1 MEEKMPTLDRAHSC
15 NAIPSLT
22 AAFDDDLLLET
33 LPVGVYACDA
43 NGVIVRYNR
52 AAAAL
57 WGREPR
63 LGETDERFC
72 GSYRLLDLGG
82 MHIPS
87 AECPMATALATGRS
101 YRDGRIQI
109 ERPDGSRIVALVNI
123 EVLKNAHGQVTGAVN
138 VFRDSGFPGQERRK
152 ANGHAVDVETILQSL
167 PAALYTTDPEG
178 AITFYNEAAAELW
191 GVRPEIGRSE
201 FCGSWKLYWP
211 DGTPLPHDQCPM
223 AVALKERRAINGQ
236 EAAAERPDGT
246 RIPFLAYPTPLFDEV
261 GELAGAVNMLVNIS
275 GRKSAE
281 LASQRLAAI
290 VESSDEAILSKDTN
304 GIITSWNRGAQ
315 RLFGYWEH
323 EVIGK
328 PVTILIPSDRQDEE
342 LEILSSIRRGERI
355 EHYETIRQRK
365 DGSLV
370 DVSLSVSPILDSSGK
385 VVGASKIARDI
396 SDRRCAEEQ
405 KDLLLGEMNHRIKNL
420 FALAGGLVN
429 LSARGAASVPDLV
442 SNLQGKFFAL
452 SRAHS
457 LTLSGTEANPHQ
469 IATLHTLIA
478 EVTEPYHHGGTS
490 ERRIV
495 VSGPDIQLGRSALTN
510 IALLLHEFATNALK
524 YGALVDPSG
533 QVRIECFEREHD
545 FCITWREA
553 GMVSHAGESAREGFG
568 SRLARAA
575 TTALNGSFSRDFTSN
590 GLEIRLTVPRAKL
603 RE

>member
-1 MEEKMPTLDRAHSC
+1 MSTLDTARSF
-15 NAIPSLT
+15 NFVSSLPDEL
-22 AAFDDDLLLET
+22 DDGVLLDS
-33 LPVGVYACDA
+33 LPIGVYACDA
-43 NGVIVRYNR
+43 AGFILRYNR

-57 WGREPR
+57 WGRKPR
-63 LGETDERFC
+63 LGEHAERFC

-82 MHIPS
+82 THIPS
-87 AECPMATALATGRS
+87 AECPMAIALATGRGF
-101 YRDGRIQI
+101 RDERIQI
-109 ERPDGSRIVALVNI
+109 ERPDGSRIMALVNV
-123 EVLKNAHGQVTGAVN
+123 EVLRNVRGRVTGAVS
-138 VFRDSGFPGQERRK
+138 VFRDCGFPGRDRGQAADHVADLE
-152 ANGHAVDVETILQSL
+152 AILKSL
-167 PAALYTTDPEG
+167 PAAIYTTDPEG
-178 AITFYNEAAAELW
+178 RITFYNETAAELW
-191 GVRPEIGRSE
+191 GVRPELHRSE

-261 GELAGAVNMLVNIS
+261 GELVGAVNMLVNIS

-290 VESSDEAILSKDTN
+290 IESSDDAIISKDTN
-304 GIITSWNRGAQ
+304 GIITSWNGGAQ
-315 RLFGYWEH
+315 RLFGYCEH

-328 PVTILIPSDRQDEE
+328 PVTILIPCDRQDEE
-342 LEILSSIRRGERI
+342 PAILSRIRRGERI
-355 EHYETIRQRK
+355 EHYETIRRRK

-370 DVSLSVSPILDSSGK
+370 DISLSVSPILDSSGN

-396 SDRRCAEEQ
+396 SDRRRAEEQ
-405 KDLLLGEMNHRIKNL
+405 KNLLLGEMNHRVKNL

-429 LSARGAASVPDLV
+429 LSARGATSVPDLV
-442 SNLQGKFFAL
+442 SDLRGKFLAL

-457 LTLSGTEANPHQ
+457 LTLSGAETDAHQ
-469 IATLHTLIA
+469 ITTLHTLMA
-478 EVTEPYHHGGTS
+478 EVTEPYDHEGTS
-490 ERRIV
+490 ERRIA
-495 VSGPDIQLGRSALTN
+495 VSGPDIQLGRSAVTN
-510 IALLLHEFATNALK
+510 LALLLHEFATNALK

-553 GMVSHAGESAREGFG
+553 GVVSPAGESAREGFG
-568 SRLARAA
+568 SCLARAA

>member
-1 MEEKMPTLDRAHSC
+1 MSTLDTARSF
-15 NAIPSLT
+15 NFVSSLPDEL
-22 AAFDDDLLLET
+22 DDGVLLDS
-33 LPVGVYACDA
+33 LPIGVYACDA
-43 NGVIVRYNR
+43 AGFILRYNR

-57 WGREPR
+57 WGRKPR
-63 LGETDERFC
+63 LGEHAERFC

-82 MHIPS
+82 THIPS
-87 AECPMATALATGRS
+87 AECPMAIALATGRGF
-101 YRDGRIQI
+101 RDERIQI
-109 ERPDGSRIVALVNI
+109 ERPDGSRIMALVNV
-123 EVLKNAHGQVTGAVN
+123 EVLRNVRGRVTGAVS
-138 VFRDSGFPGQERRK
+138 VFRDCGFPGRDRGQAADHVADLE
-152 ANGHAVDVETILQSL
+152 AILKSL
-167 PAALYTTDPEG
+167 PAAIYTTDQEG
-178 AITFYNEAAAELW
+178 RITFYNETAAELW
-191 GVRPEIGRSE
+191 GVRPELHRSE

-211 DGTPLPHDQCPM
+211 DGTLLPHDQCPM

-261 GELAGAVNMLVNIS
+261 GELVGAVNMLVNIG

-290 VESSDEAILSKDTN
+290 VESSDDAIISKDTN
-304 GIITSWNRGAQ
+304 GIITSWNGGAQ
-315 RLFGYWEH
+315 RLFGYCEH

-328 PVTILIPSDRQDEE
+328 PVTILIPCDRQDEE
-342 LEILSSIRRGERI
+342 PAILSRIRRGERI
-355 EHYETIRQRK
+355 EHYETIRRRK

-370 DVSLSVSPILDSSGK
+370 DISLSVSPILDSSGK

-396 SDRRCAEEQ
+396 SDRRRAEEQ
-405 KDLLLGEMNHRIKNL
+405 KNLLLGEMNHRVKNL

-429 LSARGAASVPDLV
+429 LSARDATSVPDLV
-442 SNLQGKFFAL
+442 SDLRGKFLAL

-457 LTLSGTEANPHQ
+457 LTLSGAETDAPQ
-469 IATLHTLIA
+469 IATLHTLMA
-478 EVTEPYHHGGTS
+478 EVTEPYDHEGTS
-490 ERRIV
+490 ERRIA
-495 VSGPDIQLGRSALTN
+495 VSGPDIQLGRSAVTN
-510 IALLLHEFATNALK
+510 LALLLHEFATNALK
-524 YGALVDPSG
+524 YGALVDPCG

-553 GMVSHAGESAREGFG
+553 GVVSPAGESAREGFG
-568 SRLARAA
+568 SCLARAA